1 MCDLIRGE
9 RKGWVCDLI
18 RGEEIEEEEHS
29 GRSEEDGCRCE
40 GRGREVG
47 EEIRDE
53 EVTEVIMEIG
63 VIEEVYEDIT

>member
-1 MCDLIRGE
+1 MGGGKRTDADAKGE
-9 RKGWVCDLI
+9 V
-18 RGEEIEEEEHS
+18 E
-29 GRSEEDGCRCE
+29 
-40 GRGREVG
+40 